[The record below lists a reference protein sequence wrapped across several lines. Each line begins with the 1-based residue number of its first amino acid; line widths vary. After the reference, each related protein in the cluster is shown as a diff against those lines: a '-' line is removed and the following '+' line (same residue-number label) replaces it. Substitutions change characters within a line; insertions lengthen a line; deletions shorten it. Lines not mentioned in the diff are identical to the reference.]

1 MNGRLMKMELDGNI
15 NNIENNRELS
25 EERLE
30 NILKEYPNFGKI
42 YTIDDMIKIE
52 QLMKEN
58 RDASSICKIMGRNA
72 NSVRKVIEDISKI
85 KSSNRSFRQ
94 NI

>member
-1 MNGRLMKMELDGNI
+1 
-15 NNIENNRELS
+15 
-25 EERLE
+25 
-30 NILKEYPNFGKI
+30 
-42 YTIDDMIKIE
+42 MIKIE

-85 KSSNRSFRQ
+85 KSSNR
-94 NI
+94 